1 MRKIERWTRQDS
13 KRKKKGEVKKRD
25 KRGQG
30 KTERRKKERAG
41 KKTVKGHQPNFIYH
55 TLTQ

>member
-30 KTERRKKERAG
+30 KTERRKR
-41 KKTVKGHQPNFIYH
+41 KKGQARRQLKVINQILSI
-55 TLTQ
+55 TL